1 MQLERTRILLV
12 EDDMDHAKLI
22 KECFEDQRL
31 TSHITH
37 LPDGQAALDY
47 LLHQGE
53 YSENDP
59 NSNPDLILLDLRLRR
74 VDGLKVLRTIKTT
87 EGIKRIPVIILT
99 TSSADRDLCE
109 AYDLHA
115 NSYLVKPIGFD
126 DFCRLIQDLETYWT
140 NWNRQPTY
148 VTQGARS
155 GDEQNTSVAR

>member
-12 EDDMDHAKLI
+12 EDDMDHAKLV

-37 LPDGQAALDY
+37 LTDGQAALDY

-53 YSENDP
+53 YFGN
-59 NSNPDLILLDLRLRR
+59 NTYSNPDLILLDLRLRC

-87 EGIKRIPVIILT
+87 EVIKRIPVIILT

-148 VTQGARS
+148 ATQGARS
-155 GDEQNTSVAR
+155 GDERNTSVAR